1 MKRFIVLC
9 CDSESPYVRVVEVQ
23 QTFSG
28 TVPHQVEY
36 ICGAGQ
42 PSLILERIG
51 PRLYGKLQA
60 ILVSSET
67 MANAVPV
74 EPEVNPEDAAELD
87 RRLAK
92 AFAASPET
100 REKA

>member
-1 MKRFIVLC
+1 MKRCIVLC
-9 CDSESPYVRVVEVQ
+9 CDSESPYVRGLEVQ

-28 TVPHQVEY
+28 TVRNQVEY
-36 ICGAGQ
+36 ICDAGQ
-42 PSLILERIG
+42 RSIILERIG

-60 ILVSSET
+60 LLFSSET
-67 MANAVPV
+67 IENAAPV
-74 EPEVNPEDAAELD
+74 EPEVKPEDAAELD
-87 RRLAK
+87 RRLAE